1 MIVGCRK
8 VNPLKQ
14 FVLKPLPQI
23 WRNLIPRVRLLIS
36 GYRYLLRIRCME
48 YPYISS
54 LRGKILRK
62 DGSVP
67 STLYTPP
74 YNPHTEINQLPANLH
89 SPKRSHVPF
98 HNIRAEVVVEGTISW
113 RNRKFSALLQYS
125 TSADSPPFTESNSY

>member
-8 VNPLKQ
+8 FNPLKQ

-23 WRNLIPRVRLLIS
+23 WRNLIPRVHLLIF

-54 LRGKILRK
+54 LRGKNLRK

-67 STLYTPP
+67 STLYTPL
-74 YNPHTEINQLPANLH
+74 YTPHTEINQLPANSQ
-89 SPKRSHVPF
+89 SPKRSHGPF
-98 HNIRAEVVVEGTISW
+98 HNIRAEVVAEGTISW
-113 RNRKFSALLQYS
+113 RDQNFSALLQYS